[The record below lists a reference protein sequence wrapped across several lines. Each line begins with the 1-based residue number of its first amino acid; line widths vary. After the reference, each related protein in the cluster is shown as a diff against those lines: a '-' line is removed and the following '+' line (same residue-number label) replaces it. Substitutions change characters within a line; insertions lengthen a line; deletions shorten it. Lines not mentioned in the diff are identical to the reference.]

1 MNVVTA
7 FPSSASSFV
16 PSRASRRIS
25 TRRGV
30 TLPCQ
35 AVRERDFKLI
45 ADRTLDISVDGL
57 LLPMSD
63 EALVLTGETLI
74 ISFPIPGMWV
84 DAEASVTRV
93 VHGRRPGDE
102 GAACGVLFDV
112 ISPSARA
119 ALAGFLHGK
128 PPPLPRRGPLARLR
142 RGEEIPRLAD
152 QIVMEQL
159 VVNAGSMTL
168 LASVEDVEE
177 IEEHASPDAGVD
189 ALGIL
194 RELAA
199 AWKRL
204 AVAED

>member
-7 FPSSASSFV
+7 FPSSSAFV
-16 PSRASRRIS
+16 PARASRRIS

-57 LLPMSD
+57 LLPMNDD
-63 EALVLTGETLI
+63 EQVSAGDSLI
-74 ISFPIPGMWV
+74 ISFPIPGMWI
-84 DAEASVTRV
+84 DAEASVTRIV
-93 VHGRRPGDE
+93 RGRRPGDD

-112 ISPSARA
+112 ISSSARA
-119 ALAGFLHGK
+119 ALAGYLHGK
-128 PPPLPRRGPLARLR
+128 PPPLPRRGPLSRLR
-142 RGEEIPRLAD
+142 RGGELPRLAD
-152 QIVMEQL
+152 QDVIEQL
-159 VVNAGSMTL
+159 IVNGAMP
-168 LASVEDVEE
+168 LAAVEDVEE
-177 IEEHASPDAGVD
+177 VNEQNDGVD

-199 AWKRL
+199 AWTRL
-204 AVAED
+204 VVVAEE

>member
-1 MNVVTA
+1 MNLVTA
-7 FPSSASSFV
+7 FPSSSSFI
-16 PSRASRRIS
+16 PAARASRRIS

-57 LLPMSD
+57 LIPLQHD
-63 EALVLTGETLI
+63 EQVMTGETLI

-102 GAACGVLFDV
+102 GPACGVLFDV

-142 RGEEIPRLAD
+142 RGEEVPRLAD
-152 QIVMEQL
+152 QTIMEQL
-159 VVNAGSMTL
+159 VNAPVPF
-168 LASVEDVEE
+168 ASADD
-177 IEEHASPDAGVD
+177 IEEVDEREDAVD

-204 AVAED
+204 ALVEG

>member
-7 FPSSASSFV
+7 FPSPRAFA
-16 PSRASRRIS
+16 PARASRRIS
-25 TRRGV
+25 TRRAV

-57 LLPMSD
+57 LLPLGDDDCVS
-63 EALVLTGETLI
+63 TGDSLI
-74 ISFPIPGMWV
+74 LSFPIPGMWI

-93 VHGRRPGDE
+93 VHGRRPGDD
-102 GAACGVLFDV
+102 GAACGVIFDV

-119 ALAGFLHGK
+119 ALAGYLHGK
-128 PPPLPRRGPLARLR
+128 APPLPRRGPLARLR
-142 RGEEIPRLAD
+142 RGEESPRLAD
-152 QIVMEQL
+152 QVVMEHLL
-159 VVNAGSMTL
+159 VGAAMPF
-168 LASVEDVEE
+168 AAIED
-177 IEEHASPDAGVD
+177 IEEVSEPDDTVD

-194 RELAA
+194 REIAA

-204 AVAED
+204 ALAED

>member
-7 FPSSASSFV
+7 FPSSSAFV
-16 PSRASRRIS
+16 PARASRRIS

-30 TLPCQ
+30 MLPCQ

-45 ADRTLDISVDGL
+45 ADRTLDISVDGV
-57 LLPMSD
+57 LLPMGDD
-63 EALVLTGETLI
+63 ERVQTGDTLI
-74 ISFPIPGMWV
+74 LSFPIPGMWI

-93 VHGRRPGDE
+93 VRGRRPGDD
-102 GAACGVLFDV
+102 GAACGVIFDV

-119 ALAGFLHGK
+119 ALAGYLHGK

-142 RGEEIPRLAD
+142 RGEESPRLAD
-152 QIVMEQL
+152 QFVMEQL
-159 VVNAGSMTL
+159 LVGAAMPF
-168 LASVEDVEE
+168 AAVEDVEDVSE
-177 IEEHASPDAGVD
+177 PDDTVD

-204 AVAED
+204 ALAEG

>member
-7 FPSSASSFV
+7 FPSPSSFV
-16 PSRASRRIS
+16 PARASRRVS

-57 LLPMSD
+57 LLPMAED
-63 EALVLTGETLI
+63 DRVLTGETLI
-74 ISFPIPGMWV
+74 ISFPIPGMWI

-93 VHGRRPGDE
+93 IHGRRPGDE

-112 ISPSARA
+112 MSPSARA
-119 ALAGFLHGK
+119 ALAGYLHGK
-128 PPPLPRRGPLARLR
+128 PPPLPRRGPLARMR

-152 QIVMEQL
+152 QVVMEQL
-159 VVNAGSMTL
+159 VVNATMPFAAL
-168 LASVEDVEE
+168 EDVEDVAEN
-177 IEEHASPDAGVD
+177 DDTVD

-204 AVAED
+204 VVAED

>member
-7 FPSSASSFV
+7 FPSSSAFV
-16 PSRASRRIS
+16 PARASRRIS

-45 ADRTLDISVDGL
+45 ADRTLDISIDGL
-57 LLPMSD
+57 LLPMGDD
-63 EALVLTGETLI
+63 ERVVVGDTLI
-74 ISFPIPGMWV
+74 LSFPIPGIWI
-84 DAEASVTRV
+84 DAEAWVTRV
-93 VHGRRPGDE
+93 VYGRRPGDD
-102 GAACGVLFDV
+102 GAACGVTFHV
-112 ISPSARA
+112 ISHSARA
-119 ALAGFLHGK
+119 ALAGYLHGK

-142 RGEEIPRLAD
+142 RGEESPRLAD
-152 QIVMEQL
+152 QLVMEQL
-159 VVNAGSMTL
+159 LVGAAMPF
-168 LASVEDVEE
+168 AAVEDVHEVDE
-177 IEEHASPDAGVD
+177 PNDTVD

-204 AVAED
+204 ALAEG